1 MKKKQHTKK
10 TRTHSCKKLKKTT
23 DDKGF
28 LMEIKATC
36 G

>member
-1 MKKKQHTKK
+1 MKNNTHTK
-10 TRTHSCKKLKKTT
+10 TRTHSCYKLKKTT